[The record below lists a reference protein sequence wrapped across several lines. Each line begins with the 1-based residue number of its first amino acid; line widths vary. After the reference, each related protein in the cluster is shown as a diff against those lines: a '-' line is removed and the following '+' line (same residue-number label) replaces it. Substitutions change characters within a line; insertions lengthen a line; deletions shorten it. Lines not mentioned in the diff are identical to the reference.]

1 MKKKLGSII
10 HSSLHNDFSLETI
23 VDILEIPKT
32 RQFGDYSLPCFALA
46 SIYKKNPIQIARQLA
61 ETIKDEF
68 ITSATAAGPYVNF
81 HLNREIISKECLKM
95 KVPYQIPEKTKV
107 LTIDFSSPNIA
118 KPFSMGHL
126 RSTVIG
132 QAIANLGEKCGYN
145 VIRINHIG
153 DWGTQFGKLIAA
165 YKRWGNEQA
174 VMKHPIQELFRLY
187 VKFHEEAAVLPELN
201 EEGRSWFKRLEDGD
215 AEAIELW
222 KWFREAS
229 LEDFQRVYE
238 LLGVQFDT
246 YNGEAFYNSQLSGIS
261 EMLEKKGLLEHS
273 EGAKVVSLEKDN
285 LPPCLIR
292 KRDGATLYATR
303 DLAAALYRKETYQF
317 DKSLYVVGMEQSIH
331 FKQVFAVLEK
341 MGCSWH
347 QDLHHIPFGFILKDG
362 KKMSTRKGKVVLL
375 DEVIRETISA
385 AKANIEVKN
394 PQLENKE
401 EVARAVG
408 VGAIIFQ
415 DLKND
420 RTNNIEFSLDEML
433 KFEGETGPYVQ
444 YTHARGC
451 SLLRKSSGIKS
462 ENTMALTDDYGW
474 EVQKL
479 LFQYEEVIQSA
490 FEKYDPSILAKYLLQ
505 VCRAFNSYYAKVKIL
520 EENQSLTSRLL
531 LVQSVCSTLKD
542 GLAIL
547 GIQALEKM

>member
-187 VKFHEEAAVLPELN
+187 VKFHEEAAVLSELN

-317 DKSLYVVGMEQSIH
+317 DKSLYVVGVEQSIH

>member
-1 MKKKLGSII
+1 MKKKLGAII
-10 HSSLHNDFSLETI
+10 HASLDNDLNLETI
-23 VDILEIPKT
+23 VDILEIPKA
-32 RQFGDYSLPCFALA
+32 RQFGDYSLSCFALA
-46 SIYKKNPIQIARQLA
+46 SIYKKNPIHIASWLA
-61 ETIKDEF
+61 ATIKDEF

-95 KVPYQIPEKTKV
+95 KVPYLIPEKSKV
-107 LTIDFSSPNIA
+107 MAIDFSSPNIA

-132 QAIANLGEKCGYN
+132 HAIANLGEKCGYN
-145 VIRINHIG
+145 VVRINHIG

-187 VKFHEEAAVLPELN
+187 VKFHKEADVLSELN

-215 AEAIELW
+215 LEALKLW

-229 LEDFQRVYE
+229 LADFQRVYE

-246 YNGEAFYNSQLSGIS
+246 YNGEAFYNSQLSGIC
-261 EMLEKKGLLEHS
+261 EILEKKGLLEHS
-273 EGAKVVSLEKDN
+273 EGAKVVSLDKDN

-303 DLAAALYRKETYQF
+303 DLAAAHYRKETYQF

-331 FKQVFAVLEK
+331 FKQVFAVLKK

-375 DEVIRETISA
+375 DEVIKETISA

-408 VGAIIFQ
+408 VGAIIFH

-420 RTNNIEFSLDEML
+420 RTNNIEFSLGEML

-462 ENTMALTDDYGW
+462 ENVMALTDDSSW
-474 EVQKL
+474 EVLKL
-479 LFQYEEVIQSA
+479 LVQYEEVILSA
-490 FEKYDPSILAKYLLQ
+490 FDKYDPSILAKYLLQ

-531 LVQSVCSTLKD
+531 LVHSVCSILKD
-542 GLAIL
+542 GLTIL
-547 GIQALEKM
+547 GIQAPEKM

>member
-1 MKKKLGSII
+1 MKKKLGAII
-10 HSSLHNDFSLETI
+10 HASLDNDINLETI
-23 VDILEIPKT
+23 VDILEIPKA

-46 SIYKKNPIQIARQLA
+46 SIYKKNPIHIASWLA
-61 ETIKDEF
+61 AKIKDEF
-68 ITSATAAGPYVNF
+68 ITSATPAGPYVNF
-81 HLNREIISKECLKM
+81 HLNREIISKECLKT
-95 KVPYQIPEKTKV
+95 KVPHQIPEKTKV

-145 VIRINHIG
+145 VVRINHIG

-187 VKFHEEAAVLPELN
+187 VKFHDEAAVLSELN
-201 EEGRSWFKRLEDGD
+201 EEGRSWFKCLEDGD
-215 AEAIELW
+215 AEALELW
-222 KWFREAS
+222 KWFREVS

-273 EGAKVVSLEKDN
+273 DGAKVVSLDKAD

-317 DKSLYVVGMEQSIH
+317 NKSLYVVGMEQSIY

-375 DEVIRETISA
+375 DEVIKETISA

-408 VGAIIFQ
+408 VGAIIFH

-451 SLLRKSSGIKS
+451 SLLRKSSGIKT
-462 ENTMALTDDYGW
+462 ENVMALTDDSSW
-474 EVQKL
+474 EVLKL
-479 LFQYEEVIQSA
+479 LVQYEEVIQAA
-490 FEKYDPSILAKYLLQ
+490 FDKYDPSILAKYLLQ

-531 LVQSVCSTLKD
+531 LVHSVCSILKD
-542 GLAIL
+542 GLTIL
-547 GIQALEKM
+547 GIQAPEKM

>member
-1 MKKKLGSII
+1 MKKKLGAII
-10 HSSLHNDFSLETI
+10 HASLDNDLNLETI
-23 VDILEIPKT
+23 VDILEIPKAK
-32 RQFGDYSLPCFALA
+32 QYGDYSLPCFTLA
-46 SIYKKNPIQIARQLA
+46 SIYKKNPAQIARQLA

-81 HLNREIISKECLKM
+81 HLNREIISKECLKT

-145 VIRINHIG
+145 VVRINHIG

-165 YKRWGNEQA
+165 YKRWGNEQS
-174 VMKHPIQELFRLY
+174 VMKHPIQELFKLY
-187 VKFHEEAAVLPELN
+187 VKFHDEAAVLSELN

-215 AEAIELW
+215 AEALELW
-222 KWFREAS
+222 EWFREVS
-229 LEDFQRVYE
+229 LENFQRVYA

-273 EGAKVVSLEKDN
+273 DGAKVVSLDKVN

-375 DEVIRETISA
+375 DEVIKETIFA

-408 VGAIIFQ
+408 VGAIIFH

-420 RTNNIEFSLDEML
+420 RINNIEFSLDEML

-462 ENTMALTDDYGW
+462 ENVMALTDDYSW
-474 EVQKL
+474 EVLKL
-479 LFQYEEVIQSA
+479 LVQYEEVIQSA
-490 FEKYDPSILAKYLLQ
+490 FDKYDPSILAKYLLQ

-520 EENQSLTSRLL
+520 DENQSLASRLL
-531 LVQSVCSTLKD
+531 LVHSVCSILKD
-542 GLAIL
+542 GLTIL
-547 GIQALEKM
+547 GIQAPEKM

>member
-1 MKKKLGSII
+1 MKKKLGAII
-10 HSSLHNDFSLETI
+10 HASLENDLPLEAI
-23 VDILEIPKT
+23 VDLLEIPKA
-32 RQFGDYSLPCFALA
+32 RQFGDYSLPCFTLA
-46 SIYKKNPIQIARQLA
+46 SIYNKNPIHIAGLLA
-61 ETIKDEF
+61 ETIEDEF
-68 ITSATAAGPYVNF
+68 ITSAAAAGPYVNF
-81 HLNREIISKECLKM
+81 YLNRESISKECLKK
-95 KVPYQIPEKTKV
+95 KVHYEVPEQTKV

-145 VIRINHIG
+145 VVRINHIG

-174 VMKHPIQELFRLY
+174 VMKRPIQELFKLY
-187 VKFHEEAAVLPELN
+187 VKFHDEASVSPDLN

-215 AEAIELW
+215 TDALVLW
-222 KWFREAS
+222 QWFRKAS
-229 LEDFQRVYE
+229 LADFERVYQ
-238 LLGVQFDT
+238 LLGVQFDA

-261 EMLEKKGLLEHS
+261 AMLEKKGLLEQS
-273 EGAKVVSLEKDN
+273 EGAKVVSLDKDN

-292 KRDGATLYATR
+292 KKDGATLYATR
-303 DLAAALYRKETYQF
+303 DLAAALYRKEIYQF

-331 FKQVFAVLEK
+331 FKQVFAVLKK

-385 AKANIEVKN
+385 AKVNIDVKN

-408 VGAIIFQ
+408 VGAIIFH
-415 DLKND
+415 DLKNE

-444 YTHARGC
+444 YTHARAC

-462 ENTMALTDDYGW
+462 ENAMALTDDYSW

-479 LFQYEEVIQSA
+479 LVQYELVIQSA

-531 LVQSVCSTLKD
+531 LVRSVCSTLKD
-542 GLAIL
+542 GLTIL
-547 GIQALEKM
+547 GIQAPEKM